1 MPPSAAAL
9 ARSYESL
16 AETELTELARS
27 GERGAFAAIMQRYNQ
42 RLFRVARSVVR
53 DDNEAEDVL
62 QEAYTRAFANFA
74 QFRGDSGL
82 ATWLTTITL
91 NEARGRLR
99 RRRNNVGLEALEAQ
113 QESGRV
119 IMFPSPFG
127 SASPEADAAR
137 AEARRL
143 LERAVDELPEAFR
156 VVFIMREIDELSVEE
171 TAQTLGIRA
180 ETVKT
185 RLHRARRL
193 LRDSLDQTLGS
204 AVKEAFPFMGARC
217 GRITEKV
224 LERLQPIYGWDGA
237 ESDRQG

>member
-1 MPPSAAAL
+1 MSRPSIAT
-9 ARSYESL
+9 ARNYESL
-16 AETELTELARS
+16 AEDELVALAQR
-27 GERGAFAAIMQRYNQ
+27 GERGAFAGIMQRYNQ

-53 DDNEAEDVL
+53 DDHEAEDVL

-74 QFRGDSGL
+74 GFRGESAL

-99 RRRNNVGLEALEAQ
+99 RRRNNVGLEAVEAAQ

-127 SASPEADAAR
+127 NASPEADAAR
-137 AEARRL
+137 TEARRL
-143 LERAVDELPEAFR
+143 LERAVDDLPEGFR
-156 VVFIMREIDELSVEE
+156 AVFIMRGVDELSVEE
-171 TAQTLGIRA
+171 TAQALGLKP

-193 LRDSLDQTLGS
+193 LRESLDAKLGS

-217 GRITEKV
+217 NRITERV
-224 LERLQPIYGWDGA
+224 LGRLAPVYGWDA
-237 ESDRQG
+237 DPAA

>member
-1 MPPSAAAL
+1 MSRPSIAT
-9 ARSYESL
+9 ARNYESL
-16 AETELTELARS
+16 AEDELVALAQR
-27 GERGAFAAIMQRYNQ
+27 GERGAFAGIMQRYNQ

-53 DDNEAEDVL
+53 DDHEAEDVL

-74 QFRGDSGL
+74 GFRGESAL

-99 RRRNNVGLEALEAQ
+99 RRRNNVGLEAVEAAQ

-127 SASPEADAAR
+127 NTSPEADAAR
-137 AEARRL
+137 TEARRL
-143 LERAVDELPEAFR
+143 LERAVDDLPEGFR
-156 VVFIMREIDELSVEE
+156 AVFIMRGVDELSVEE
-171 TAQTLGIRA
+171 TAQALGLKP

-193 LRDSLDQTLGS
+193 LRESLDAKLGS

-217 GRITEKV
+217 NRITERV
-224 LERLQPIYGWDGA
+224 LGRLAPVYGWDA
-237 ESDRQG
+237 DPAA